1 MVAMV
6 WWVWGISEC
15 GGEKEREIRVGRFF
29 YYLTRLYLHFNNNN
43 YVSVTRRVIRVRVF
57 FITVASLPI
66 ALAKCLH
73 VGCVKMRNRS
83 RLPSSGVEVVKIS
96 GLS

>member
-43 YVSVTRRVIRVRVF
+43 YVSVCTSRHSRSSLFHHCRVF
-57 FITVASLPI
+57 AHRISKMPSRRMREDAKSFASAQLW
-66 ALAKCLH
+66 C
-73 VGCVKMRNRS
+73 
-83 RLPSSGVEVVKIS
+83 
-96 GLS
+96 